1 MKTFEECVKEQED
14 KYGFKKNMK
23 VTVKDSAPHHPGVSG
38 IFNFFGGPTAS
49 VAIIE
54 IERQGSVRANICVS
68 PDDLVKKEY
77 IKKKVFKLI
86 EEEIVIEIPSGY
98 KIKSECFTG
107 LSEKDDMILV
117 HNCTLINK
125 YVTSW
130 SFQDFGE
137 GMKLVDS
144 FVIEKIK

>member
-49 VAIIE
+49 VAFIE

-68 PDDLVKKEY
+68 PDDLVKKQCV
-77 IKKKVFKLI
+77 KKKVFKLI
-86 EEEIVIEIPSGY
+86 EEEIVIEIPDGY
-98 KIKSECFTG
+98 VLVDENYTG
-107 LSEKDDMILV
+107 RLEKDEMVLV
-117 HNCTLINK
+117 HNDTLIGG
-125 YVTSW
+125 YVASW
-130 SFQDFGE
+130 CFKSFRE
-137 GMKLVDS
+137 WVNVTES
-144 FVIEKIK
+144 CVIKKIK